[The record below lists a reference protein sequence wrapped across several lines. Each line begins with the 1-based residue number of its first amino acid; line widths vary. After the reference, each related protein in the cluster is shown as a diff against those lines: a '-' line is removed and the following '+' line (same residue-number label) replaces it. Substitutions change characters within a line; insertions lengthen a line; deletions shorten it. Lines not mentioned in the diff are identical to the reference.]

1 MTLAVLVGLA
11 FHELATNA
19 AKYGALSDLAGT
31 LEVNWAVDGEAER
44 RVHIKW
50 AERNGPP
57 VAPPKR
63 EGFGSRLLSN
73 VLPTQADVSVE
84 MDFAPTGLRA
94 SISLPIDKN
103 ESP

>member
-1 MTLAVLVGLA
+1 M
-11 FHELATNA
+11 
-19 AKYGALSDLAGT
+19 
-31 LEVNWAVDGEAER
+31 NWVVEGKTER
-44 RVHIKW
+44 KVHIKW
-50 AERNGPP
+50 AERNGPL

-63 EGFGSRLLSN
+63 EGFGSRLLSK
-73 VLPTQADVSVE
+73 VLPTQADVSVK